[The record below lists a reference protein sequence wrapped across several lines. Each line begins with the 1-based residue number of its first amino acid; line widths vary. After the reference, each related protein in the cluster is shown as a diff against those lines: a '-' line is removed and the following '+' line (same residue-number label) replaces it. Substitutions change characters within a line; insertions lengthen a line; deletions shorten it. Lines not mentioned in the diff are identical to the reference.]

1 MTDIAERSTVLPP
14 DEPPDELLAAL
25 PDEEGTT
32 TVLVGPDGTQIELPG
47 EVADALRHVVATM
60 AQGEAVTIDNVRLS
74 QTTQEAADF
83 LCLDLKSFR
92 DVLDEGEIPFEGAD
106 ESRRVLLTDLLEWR
120 ERSRANTRESLDAL
134 FELSHELG
142 LYEKAATPIR
152 TR

>member
-1 MTDIAERSTVLPP
+1 MTEPTERSTVLPP

-32 TVLVGPDGTQIELPG
+32 TALVGPDGTQIKLPG

-60 AQGEAVTIDNVRLS
+60 AQRSAVTIDHVRLS

-83 LCLDLKSFR
+83 LGMGRETLQEL
-92 DVLDEGEIPFEGAD
+92 LDEGEIPFEQPD
-106 ESRRVLLTDLLEWR
+106 ESRRVLLADLLEYR
-120 ERSRANTRESLDAL
+120 ERRRAKTRESLDAL
-134 FELSHELG
+134 VELSHELG
-142 LYEKAATPIR
+142 LYEKTATPIR